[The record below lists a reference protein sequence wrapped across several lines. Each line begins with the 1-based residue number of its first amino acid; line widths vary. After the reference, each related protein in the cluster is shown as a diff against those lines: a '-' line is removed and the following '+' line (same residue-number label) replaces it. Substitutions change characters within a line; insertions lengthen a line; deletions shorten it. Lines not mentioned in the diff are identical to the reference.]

1 MFGLFL
7 DATVKLFS
15 VCSLCLPGDAYIRRE
30 RIDSS
35 SYAAD
40 PGNVTN
46 EQNSQDLGDQQ
57 AVSNQLSKVYRCKK
71 CRQIVA
77 SEENVITHIPG
88 AGVTSFKWRKRGA
101 QGSGKDELTQPECT
115 SIFVQP
121 MQWMTP
127 GTLSSGECLL
137 QR

>member
-1 MFGLFL
+1 MFNLFL
-7 DATVKLFS
+7 DAIVKLFT
-15 VCSLCLPGDAYIRRE
+15 VRSLCLPGDAYIRGE

-77 SEENVITHIPG
+77 SEENVITHILVLG
-88 AGVTSFKWRKRGA
+88 
-101 QGSGKDELTQPECT
+101 
-115 SIFVQP
+115 
-121 MQWMTP
+121 
-127 GTLSSGECLL
+127 
-137 QR
+137 